1 MTDKPFSRRT
11 GIKTGAIP
19 SVRPRSTGGAVRS
32 RVEHERR
39 ERQISALYE
48 LWRALPQTEPSRL
61 LQMVAERATVTMDA
75 HTCSLLLRERGG
87 DTLRVAAQVGLP
99 ADVAESV
106 TMLVGERI
114 AGRVAASGQGILVN
128 KDPRQHPVLREGGN
142 APDITPRPDIESALC
157 APLVAMDGGIVGVLC
172 LSRHAPAL
180 AFTEGDLRMFSLFA
194 AQAGAVITQ
203 TRTVDDLIRAGQ
215 ETAKMERE
223 VERTAGLA
231 ALGQLAASVAHELRN
246 PLSSIKGAAQFL
258 LAEFDDEEAPV
269 TPEQIATLRD
279 FLGIVVD
286 EANGLGSLTTDLLEF
301 ARPTPPERT
310 RRDLREI
317 VRHEVGFLTPELER
331 LGVSRVEEVIA
342 LTNPAWVEADGA
354 QIGGVLRNLLLNA
367 AQAMTTASGVSSANM
382 ITVTLQRSTESGQ
395 PVYAIVVE
403 DNGPGIPAPLLTHLW
418 EPFFTTKA
426 RGTGLGLAQV
436 RRTILAHNGTVHV
449 ENIRAGGARF
459 RFTLPALDVPREP
472 RLSPSP
478 ALFPSVT
485 ALSGVVPT
493 NGYHS

>member
-11 GIKTGAIP
+11 GIKTVAPASAGA
-19 SVRPRSTGGAVRS
+19 RSTGSSMRFK
-32 RVEHERR
+32 VEHERR

-48 LWRALPQTEPSRL
+48 LWRALPQTESSRL

-106 TMLVGERI
+106 TMLVGEKI
-114 AGRVAASGQGILVN
+114 AGRVAASGQAILVN
-128 KDPRQHPVLREGGN
+128 KDPRQHPVLREGGS
-142 APDITPRPDIESALC
+142 APDITPRPDVESALC

-172 LSRHAPAL
+172 LSRHTPAL
-180 AFTEGDLRMFSLFA
+180 PFTEGDLRMFSLFA

-203 TRTVDDLIRAGQ
+203 TRTVDDLIRAGA

-258 LAEFDDEEAPV
+258 LAEFEDESAPV
-269 TPEQIATLRD
+269 TSEQIATLRD

-286 EANGLGSLTTDLLEF
+286 EVNGLGTLTTDLLEF

-317 VRHEVGFLTPELER
+317 VQHEIGFLTPELLR
-331 LGVSRVEEVIA
+331 LGVTRVDEVIA
-342 LTNPAWVEADGA
+342 LTNPASVEADGA

-367 AQAMTTASGVSSANM
+367 AQAMTTASGVSSNNI
-382 ITVTLQRSTESGQ
+382 ITVTLQRSTDNEQ

-403 DNGPGIPAPLLTHLW
+403 DNGPGIPAPLLAHLW

-436 RRTILAHNGTVHV
+436 KRTIVAHGGTVHV
-449 ENIRAGGARF
+449 ENIRGGGARF
-459 RFTLPALDVPREP
+459 RFTLPALDVLREP
-472 RLSPSP
+472 RLPS
-478 ALFPSVT
+478 AIFPSVT
-485 ALSGVVPT
+485 ALSGVAPI